1 MLTFKACGMSKRGG
15 RLVGEKRLHC
25 CVYSINNR
33 HWRGKGHGADMKKGC
48 AGIMIKKRQH
58 KDKKIEKKK
67 IMKIILNKKMTT
79 RAAQE

>member
-1 MLTFKACGMSKRGG
+1 MLGRKDCIAVFIVSITAIGG
-15 RLVGEKRLHC
+15 
-25 CVYSINNR
+25 
-33 HWRGKGHGADMKKGC
+33 GKGHGADMKKGC